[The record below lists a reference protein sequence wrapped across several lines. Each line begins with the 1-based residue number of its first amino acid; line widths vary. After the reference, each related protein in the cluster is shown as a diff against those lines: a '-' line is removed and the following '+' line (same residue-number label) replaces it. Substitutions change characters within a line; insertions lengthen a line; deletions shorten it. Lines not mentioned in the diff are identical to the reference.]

1 MNEKILFVDDDRSI
15 LAANRRLLR
24 GEYVV
29 ITANSG
35 KEGLTKIKDNGSI
48 AVIVSDF
55 RMPEMNGVQ
64 FLSAAKQITPDTV
77 RILLTGQADMQATID
92 AINEG
97 NIFRFLRKPC
107 ENQTLRKT
115 LQTAIEQYHHNKQL
129 IQKPEEKPI
138 DSADLKSILEKGENN
153 FVEFKSSLRWDYKT
167 GQINKSLECAV
178 AKTISA
184 FLNSEGGTLFIGVS
198 DEGEIL
204 GIEKDKA
211 TLTKKQSNDEFQ
223 QKLVNIINRCLG
235 KEFHQF
241 IHITVKKIDEAEVC
255 MVEIS
260 ESNTP
265 AFLNIDDK
273 EMFFI
278 RASTTSQPM
287 NLKEAI
293 EYISCKWGNAM
304 KQGP

>member
-24 GEYVV
+24 GHYEV
-29 ITANSG
+29 ITAHSG
-35 KEGLTKIKDNGSI
+35 KQGIVEIKKNGPI

-55 RMPEMNGVQ
+55 RMPEMDGVQ
-64 FLSAAKQITPDTV
+64 FLSTARQITPDTV

-97 NIFRFLRKPC
+97 NIFRFLKKPC
-107 ENQTLRKT
+107 ENQMLKKT
-115 LQTAIEQYHHNKQL
+115 IEIALEQYRHHKQF
-129 IQKPEEKPI
+129 IQKPQEKPI
-138 DSADLKSILEKGENN
+138 DSEKLKNILAKGENN

-167 GQINKSLECAV
+167 KQVNKTLEYAV

-184 FLNSEGGTLFIGVS
+184 FLNSEGGKLLIGVS

-204 GIEKDKA
+204 GLEKDKA
-211 TLTKKQSNDEFQ
+211 TLTKKQSNDGFQ
-223 QKLVNIINRCLG
+223 QKLVNVINRCLG

-241 IHITVKKIDEAEVC
+241 IHINIEEMGDAEVC
-255 MVEIS
+255 IVEIL
-260 ESNTP
+260 ESNAP
-265 AFLNIDDK
+265 AFLVIDDK
-273 EMFFI
+273 EKFFI
-278 RASTTSQPM
+278 RASTTTQPM

-293 EYISCKWGNAM
+293 EYINSKWG
-304 KQGP
+304 KTV